1 MSETIDTEV
10 FEKQKSRGGCGKVLL
25 WLFFIALVLSCL
37 CCAGIIGISY
47 HVVNS
52 LKNGLVE
59 DPVVAQEKTEEAFG
73 ELSLPDSIKPR
84 AFLTAK
90 LFGKEL
96 GFAGI
101 YSWDVSDVSASA
113 DTADVPADTTVD
125 AAPAGEDSSDN
136 TTPTAVD
143 DTTPAAVDDKAPSAD
158 DNKGAI
164 FFYSLSDAL
173 KGNEKEFVDAIS
185 QGITEN
191 KDKDV
196 TVKRSEKASVT
207 INGKASDFTFSWM
220 ESKDKKP
227 FLMVSGSFDSKTG
240 KDCNVLIYL
249 PGEISKETVVDVLEN
264 IQK

>member
-37 CCAGIIGISY
+37 CCAGLIGISY

-101 YSWDVSDVSASA
+101 YSWDVSDVSGSA
-113 DTADVPADTTVD
+113 DTADVPADTTAD
-125 AAPAGEDSSDN
+125 ATPAGEDSSDN

-143 DTTPAAVDDKAPSAD
+143 DKAPRAD

-196 TVKRSEKASVT
+196 TVKRSEKVSVK
-207 INGKASDFTFSWM
+207 INGDDSDFTFSWM

-227 FLMVSGSFDSKTG
+227 FLMVSGSFDSKKD

-249 PGEISKETVVDVLEN
+249 PGDIPQETVINVLEN